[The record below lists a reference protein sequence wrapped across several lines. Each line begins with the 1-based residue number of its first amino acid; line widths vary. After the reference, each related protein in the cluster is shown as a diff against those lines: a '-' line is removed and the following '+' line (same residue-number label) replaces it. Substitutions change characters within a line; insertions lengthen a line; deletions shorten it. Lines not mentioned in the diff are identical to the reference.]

1 MTDIIATSA
10 VTSFLIILALWLSRT
25 WIKERLVADIRLEND
40 SKLEK
45 LKSQLQRTNETLTN
59 ITSAGGQAYSQSQV
73 AILPYKIKAIETV
86 WNSILAW
93 HEMSVASMFVAVLP
107 ISWVRKNGADPST
120 KEHFE
125 MLLQN
130 PNHLKFLKE
139 RNYTELVRPFISER
153 SWALYSAYNSF
164 YISRITKASM
174 FLISSVNHVEIWEKI
189 NERELIKASA
199 PSHILELYDSNILEG
214 TTEFLNYLKEEM
226 IKEFEIVLSGKR
238 DSESAASNAAFILKA
253 AVDLAKQTRQQATI
267 PQDEPIKNDIAQQN
281 AQR

>member
-1 MTDIIATSA
+1 
-10 VTSFLIILALWLSRT
+10 
-25 WIKERLVADIRLEND
+25 
-40 SKLEK
+40 
-45 LKSQLQRTNETLTN
+45 
-59 ITSAGGQAYSQSQV
+59 
-73 AILPYKIKAIETV
+73 
-86 WNSILAW
+86 
-93 HEMSVASMFVAVLP
+93 
-107 ISWVRKNGADPST
+107 
-120 KEHFE
+120 